1 MDGILVQPPKEK
13 QDKTHRCPS
22 LETRGCLSTPN
33 EVHCLVVMNGQVGLG
48 FDSFSIWSGPIPL
61 TGSGRHQ
68 LAICIRDTMSV
79 FSAMEQTQNFSGGK
93 GDHWVLG
100 GGGTWCPNHRMALL
114 HGQGDTT
121 SSGNTV
127 IKIQNP
133 DKCHSWRI
141 TWWTPVVQTRW
152 PLPCFVSHPTP

>member
-1 MDGILVQPPKEK
+1 MK
-13 QDKTHRCPS
+13 QDRTHRCPS

-33 EVHCLVVMNGQVGLG
+33 RVHCLVVVNGQVGLG
-48 FDSFSIWSGPIPL
+48 FDSFSMWSGSL

-79 FSAMEQTQNFSGGK
+79 PSATEQTQNFSGGESRSLAPV
-93 GDHWVLG
+93 VLG
-100 GGGTWCPNHRMALL
+100 GGDTWCPNHRMALL
-114 HGQGDTT
+114 PGQGDAT

-127 IKIQNP
+127 IRIQNP

-141 TWWTPVVQTRW
+141 TW
-152 PLPCFVSHPTP
+152 